1 MGEVKMRIEILFDE
15 HNKPP
20 SKMIEAL
27 RGEIEK
33 KLTPLYPKF
42 GLRIANSTSSLIQVT
57 GTKNAAEHDEVIS
70 VIQSIWEDDSWI
82 PA

>member
-1 MGEVKMRIEILFDE
+1 
-15 HNKPP
+15 
-20 SKMIEAL
+20 
-27 RGEIEK
+27 K

-42 GLRIANSTSSLIQVT
+42 GLRIANSTSSIIQVS

-70 VIQSIWEDDSWI
+70 VIQGIWEDDSWI

>member
-1 MGEVKMRIEILFDE
+1 MRIEILFDE

-27 RGEIEK
+27 RVEIEK

-42 GLRIANSTSSLIQVT
+42 GLRIANSTSNLIQVT